1 MKSVFALDEID
12 IAILNVLQEEGR
24 ISVLDL
30 AEKVGLSPTPC
41 GRRLRAL
48 EEEGYIEKYVALLK
62 PKMLGIAFDVFIKV
76 RLKSSEGTAI
86 KEFLQA
92 VKSASEIQQVYF
104 IAGDYDYLLH
114 VRTESAEKFKEF
126 LLEKLL
132 ILGVAHTQSHIVLE
146 EVKNTTA
153 LLIPSQTQA

>member
-86 KEFLQA
+86 KEFLEA

-153 LLIPSQTQA
+153 LLIPRQTQA